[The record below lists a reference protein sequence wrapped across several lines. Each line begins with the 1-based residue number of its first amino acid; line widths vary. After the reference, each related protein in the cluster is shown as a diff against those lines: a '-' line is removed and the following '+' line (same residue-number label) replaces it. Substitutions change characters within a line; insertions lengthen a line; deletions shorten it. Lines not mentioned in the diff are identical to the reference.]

1 MTLTDPKLTE
11 ITSFSSFC
19 TDFDVFVTG
28 TDRDYKFGTQVDH
41 SKSQPADKKS
51 SLKGAWLG

>member
-1 MTLTDPKLTE
+1 MTDPKMTQ

-19 TDFDVFVTG
+19 TTFDVFVTG